1 MISPSFC
8 TVNEPG
14 LKWNN
19 QSAFLLRFL
28 RVRKYN
34 VEAALKSIK
43 KYYRTG
49 SSWGKNNLDL
59 RPSTVVPDCREITA
73 VLPHRDA
80 QGRQILLIRSGVWN
94 PAVVPQI
101 DVHRAFL
108 LCLKHLE
115 RSPSG
120 QTAGIVIIIDYE
132 GFGIEH
138 AINCKLSLMKELTDF
153 AQESMP
159 LRLRAVHV
167 IRESR
172 GFDFCFALVRPFL
185 KSKIIQRVYIVGGVT
200 GQQVLNTAEFY
211 DPKVDVWTYI
221 RAMTVPRSGARVI
234 NYQDNVYVLGGFN
247 GTNWLSS
254 GEKYDPRR
262 EHWLELPSML
272 TPRSHFAVAVLD
284 DLLFAIGGYNGTTTM
299 PFVECYDP
307 NTNAWQKVCD
317 MNTNRSA
324 LGACVVVNLVNS
336 REFSVVGN
344 AGAKK

>member
-1 MISPSFC
+1 MTGTALHAKLWKIAEEELGE
-8 TVNEPG
+8 TEELRQRALDDLTKLLHDEPG

-185 KSKIIQRVYIVGGVT
+185 KSKIIQRIHFHGYKIEGLYEHVPATILPEAYGGLVSDTVFQKFWLQLDADEHFFAEESAYGYKNIDTGDAPSELTSTIVT
-200 GQQVLNTAEFY
+200 HL
-211 DPKVDVWTYI
+211 
-221 RAMTVPRSGARVI
+221 
-234 NYQDNVYVLGGFN
+234 
-247 GTNWLSS
+247 
-254 GEKYDPRR
+254 
-262 EHWLELPSML
+262 
-272 TPRSHFAVAVLD
+272 
-284 DLLFAIGGYNGTTTM
+284 
-299 PFVECYDP
+299 
-307 NTNAWQKVCD
+307 
-317 MNTNRSA
+317 
-324 LGACVVVNLVNS
+324 
-336 REFSVVGN
+336 
-344 AGAKK
+344 